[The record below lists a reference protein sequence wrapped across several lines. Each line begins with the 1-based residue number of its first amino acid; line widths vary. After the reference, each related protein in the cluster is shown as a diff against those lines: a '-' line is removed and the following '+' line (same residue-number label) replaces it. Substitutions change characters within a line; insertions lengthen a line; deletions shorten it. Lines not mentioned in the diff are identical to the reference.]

1 MNDPKYAVL
10 KALYRESS
18 RHREILEESTECG
31 CFHCKKIYDP
41 IEIVDWCDCNRG
53 IGNQTAI
60 CPYCCIDSVIGNAS
74 IDICAEMLNDMH
86 DYYFNN
92 SDVFY
97 EYKAEEQ
104 LSLLEYDGLFA
115 PVPPWENDSADD
127 YQKKQRQARKV
138 ETPEEVTA
146 EIEEEKTGLNKC
158 QSPEE
163 RLLLTVFGRHWRK
176 LKLRQSAESRQQD
189 RENLE
194 LVYKIRNGEA
204 ALDQQTA
211 DKFNAS
217 AWAIL
222 LNSKPEYV
230 KMCDTGKMPVAGLK
244 LILIKV
250 PKVAKYLDTSHLT
263 GQEWIHLIKYQPR
276 LRFLAK
282 DRLTNQAG

>member
-1 MNDPKYAVL
+1 MNDPK
-10 KALYRESS
+10 KALHRESYS
-18 RHREILEESTECG
+18 NREILEESTECG

-41 IEIVDWCDCNRG
+41 IEIVEWSGGRNG
-53 IGNQTAI
+53 IGNETAA
-60 CPYCCIDSVIGNAS
+60 CPYCGMESVIGNAS
-74 IDICAEMLNDMH
+74 IPICAEMLNDMH
-86 DYYFNN
+86 YYDSSMSYINARFP
-92 SDVFY
+92 
-97 EYKAEEQ
+97 AEEQ
-104 LSLLEYDGLFA
+104 LSLQEYDGLFV
-115 PVPPWENDSADD
+115 PVPPWEKGSSDD

-176 LKLRQSAESRQQD
+176 LKLRQSEESRHQD

-194 LVYKIRNGEA
+194 IVYKIRNGEA
-204 ALDQQTA
+204 VIDQQTA

-222 LNSKPEYV
+222 LKNRPEYV
-230 KMCDTGKMPVAGLK
+230 KMCDIGKMPVAGLK

-250 PKVAKYLDTSHLT
+250 PKVAKYLDTSRLT

-282 DRLTNQAG
+282 NRLANQAG

>member
-10 KALYRESS
+10 QALHRESS

-31 CFHCKKIYDP
+31 CFYCKRIYDP
-41 IEIVDWCDCNRG
+41 IEIVSWCDCDRG

-60 CPYCCIDSVIGNAS
+60 CPYCGIDSVIGNAS
-74 IDICAEMLNDMH
+74 VDICAEMLNHMH
-86 DYYFNN
+86 HCYFINSDDYY
-92 SDVFY
+92 
-97 EYKAEEQ
+97 EYASEEQ
-104 LSLLEYDGLFA
+104 LSLQEYDELFV
-115 PVPPWENDSADD
+115 PVPPWEKGSADD
-127 YQKKQRQARKV
+127 YQKKQRQARKL
-138 ETPEEVTA
+138 ETREEA
-146 EIEEEKTGLNKC
+146 KTGLNKC

-189 RENLE
+189 RENFE
-194 LVYKIRNGEA
+194 LVYKIRKGEA

-217 AWAIL
+217 AWAVL

-230 KMCDTGKMPVAGLK
+230 KMCDTGKMSIAGLK
-244 LILIKV
+244 LILIKA
-250 PKVAKYLDTSHLT
+250 PKVAKYLDTSRLT
-263 GQEWIHLIKYQPR
+263 GQEWIHLIKYQPK

-282 DRLTNQAG
+282 KRLANQAD

>member
-1 MNDPKYAVL
+1 MNDPSYAVL
-10 KALYRESS
+10 KALHRESS

-86 DYYFNN
+86 DYYFNISN
-92 SDVFY
+92 VCY
-97 EYKAEEQ
+97 EYESEEQ
-104 LSLLEYDGLFA
+104 ISLQEYDELFF
-115 PVPPWENDSADD
+115 PVPPWEKGSADD
-127 YQKKQRQARKV
+127 YQKKQRQARKA

-176 LKLRQSAESRQQD
+176 LKLRQSEESRQQD

-194 LVYKIRNGEA
+194 IVYKIRNGEA
-204 ALDQQTA
+204 VLDQQAA

-222 LNSKPEYV
+222 LKNRPEYV

-250 PKVAKYLDTSHLT
+250 PKVAKYLDTSRLT

-282 DRLTNQAG
+282 NRLAHQAG

>member
-10 KALYRESS
+10 QALHRESF
-18 RHREILEESTECG
+18 RNRAKLEESTECG

-41 IEIVDWCDCNRG
+41 IEIVSWCDCG
-53 IGNQTAI
+53 HGVGDQTAI
-60 CPYCCIDSVIGNAS
+60 CPYCDIDSVIGNAS
-74 IDICAEMLNDMH
+74 VDICAEMLNHMH
-86 DYYFNN
+86 HCYFINSDDYY
-92 SDVFY
+92 
-97 EYKAEEQ
+97 EYASEEQ
-104 LSLLEYDGLFA
+104 LSLQEYDELFV
-115 PVPPWENDSADD
+115 PVPPWEKGSADD
-127 YQKKQRQARKV
+127 YQKKQRQARKL
-138 ETPEEVTA
+138 ETREEVAA
-146 EIEEEKTGLNKC
+146 EIEEAKTGLNKC
-158 QSPEE
+158 KSPEE

-194 LVYKIRNGEA
+194 LVYKIRKGEA

-217 AWAIL
+217 AWAVL

-230 KMCDTGKMPVAGLK
+230 KMCDTGKMSIAGLK
-244 LILIKV
+244 LILIKA
-250 PKVAKYLDTSHLT
+250 PKVAKYLDTSRLT

-282 DRLTNQAG
+282 KRLANQAD